1 MILSHKEI
9 EEIAAAVTEDF
20 NEFFF
25 GSQVEEVQAPRATP
39 IDQLAKDYLGLTVSF
54 AKLSKDGSIC
64 GLTAYADTE
73 YAVEEGGAI
82 RKLALRQNQVLLDE
96 SFIQPGQVRSL
107 CGKRRFTLAHECA
120 HQILYQ
126 MANEQSKKD
135 LLESLVDIRD
145 VKIDRSKPVEER
157 MKSYV
162 EQIKNPYLFKVGNT
176 IVRVSYANTQAT
188 INDNFVNLL
197 ASM

>member
-1 MILSHKEI
+1 
-9 EEIAAAVTEDF
+9 
-20 NEFFF
+20 
-25 GSQVEEVQAPRATP
+25 
-39 IDQLAKDYLGLTVSF
+39 
-54 AKLSKDGSIC
+54 
-64 GLTAYADTE
+64 
-73 YAVEEGGAI
+73 
-82 RKLALRQNQVLLDE
+82 
-96 SFIQPGQVRSL
+96 
-107 CGKRRFTLAHECA
+107 
-120 HQILYQ
+120 

-145 VKIDRSKPVEER
+145 GKIDRSKPVEER

>member
-1 MILSHKEI
+1 
-9 EEIAAAVTEDF
+9 
-20 NEFFF
+20 
-25 GSQVEEVQAPRATP
+25 
-39 IDQLAKDYLGLTVSF
+39 
-54 AKLSKDGSIC
+54 
-64 GLTAYADTE
+64 
-73 YAVEEGGAI
+73 
-82 RKLALRQNQVLLDE
+82 
-96 SFIQPGQVRSL
+96 
-107 CGKRRFTLAHECA
+107 
-120 HQILYQ
+120 

-188 INDNFVNLL
+188 INANFVNLL

>member
-1 MILSHKEI
+1 
-9 EEIAAAVTEDF
+9 
-20 NEFFF
+20 
-25 GSQVEEVQAPRATP
+25 
-39 IDQLAKDYLGLTVSF
+39 
-54 AKLSKDGSIC
+54 
-64 GLTAYADTE
+64 
-73 YAVEEGGAI
+73 
-82 RKLALRQNQVLLDE
+82 
-96 SFIQPGQVRSL
+96 
-107 CGKRRFTLAHECA
+107 
-120 HQILYQ
+120 

-197 ASM
+197 GSM

>member
-1 MILSHKEI
+1 
-9 EEIAAAVTEDF
+9 
-20 NEFFF
+20 
-25 GSQVEEVQAPRATP
+25 
-39 IDQLAKDYLGLTVSF
+39 
-54 AKLSKDGSIC
+54 
-64 GLTAYADTE
+64 
-73 YAVEEGGAI
+73 
-82 RKLALRQNQVLLDE
+82 
-96 SFIQPGQVRSL
+96 
-107 CGKRRFTLAHECA
+107 
-120 HQILYQ
+120 

>member
-1 MILSHKEI
+1 M
-9 EEIAAAVTEDF
+9 T
-20 NEFFF
+20 
-25 GSQVEEVQAPRATP
+25 
-39 IDQLAKDYLGLTVSF
+39 
-54 AKLSKDGSIC
+54 
-64 GLTAYADTE
+64 
-73 YAVEEGGAI
+73 
-82 RKLALRQNQVLLDE
+82 
-96 SFIQPGQVRSL
+96 
-107 CGKRRFTLAHECA
+107 
-120 HQILYQ
+120 
-126 MANEQSKKD
+126 NEQSKKD